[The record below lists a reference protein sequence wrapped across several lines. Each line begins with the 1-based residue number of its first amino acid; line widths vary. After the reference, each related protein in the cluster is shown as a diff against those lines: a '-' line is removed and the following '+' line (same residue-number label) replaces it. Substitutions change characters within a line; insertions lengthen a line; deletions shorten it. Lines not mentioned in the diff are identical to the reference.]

1 MSPKTDPKNRL
12 AQQIAAAVQ
21 TRLGRSD
28 PRVLSAIAQEVEL
41 ALGDRQPDLGLLE
54 ATHQRPTSGEERIV
68 VTSTGRNRNGIV
80 AGLAKV
86 IDELN
91 GDIRDL
97 SQTIVGDYFTMIFVV
112 DISGATAEGTRF
124 VHLRERLQEVAR
136 DLGIHV
142 VALHD
147 DILSS
152 MHTV

>member
-1 MSPKTDPKNRL
+1 MSSQTDPRSQL

-28 PRVLSAIAQEVEL
+28 PEILAAIEQEVDL
-41 ALGDRQPDLGLLE
+41 ALGDKPPDLGLLE
-54 ATHQRPTSGEERIV
+54 VTHERQASSGERIV
-68 VTSTGRNRNGIV
+68 VTSTGRNQSGIV
-80 AGLAKV
+80 ARLAKV
-86 IDELN
+86 IDEFN

-112 DISGATAEGTRF
+112 DISGATSEGARF
-124 VHLRERLQEVAR
+124 VQLRERLQETAR

-142 VALHD
+142 VAIHD

-152 MHTV
+152 MHAV